1 MLRRRSPLFWAVTAV
16 ALAAV
21 LVYGPAAI
29 ARSSTGPGEPV
40 NFLSRPLDGWS
51 FVLAVTGS
59 GSAKAGSPS
68 QASAI
73 AARGFAGTAV
83 QPVSVGLL
91 WLPDRRLTLGSGKG
105 SRTVTTNSKLVW
117 RVSGRLRPGGPL
129 QTVGLI
135 DYSSGKLTFSLFT
148 GT

>member
-1 MLRRRSPLFWAVTAV
+1 MLRRRSPLFWAATAV
-16 ALAAV
+16 ALAAL
-21 LVYGPAAI
+21 LVYGPAAF
-29 ARSSTGPGEPV
+29 ARSATGPGEPV

-51 FVLAVTGS
+51 FVLAVAGTG
-59 GSAKAGSPS
+59 GAKAGSPS
-68 QASAI
+68 QAAAI
-73 AARGFAGTAV
+73 AAHGFAGTAV

-91 WLPDRRLTLGSGKG
+91 WLPDRRVTLGSGKG

-117 RVSGRLRPGGPL
+117 RVSGRLRPGGPV

-135 DYSSGKLTFSLFT
+135 DYSSGALSYYLFS